1 MKTVRVRAAV
11 AVNPKTG
18 EYEVKGWD
26 GASDSAMAHE
36 ASLELIENA
45 GPSVQITWIT
55 ADIPI
60 RGPQT
65 VEAEVES
72 DD

>member
-11 AVNPKTG
+11 AVDPETG
-18 EYEVKGWD
+18 EWNVFGCDNMDDEYKVDQAIEGLDVFRSEV
-26 GASDSAMAHE
+26 
-36 ASLELIENA
+36 
-45 GPSVQITWIT
+45 TWIT

-60 RGPQT
+60 REPQT